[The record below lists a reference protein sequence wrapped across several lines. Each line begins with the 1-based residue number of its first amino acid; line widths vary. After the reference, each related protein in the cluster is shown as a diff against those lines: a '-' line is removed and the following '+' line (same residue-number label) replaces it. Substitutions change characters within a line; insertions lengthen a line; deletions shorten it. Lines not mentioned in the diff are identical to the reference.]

1 MTAKEHMSPDQ
12 AYWTVPYDD
21 LTKGVPNVPANK
33 NLFHVN
39 TKNRYIGLR
48 HGQSEANVM
57 GVISSKPSVGT
68 VTHRLTDLGKT
79 QAKESA
85 PELLKELNFDEKQ
98 LAEDLIF
105 VSSDFTRAYET
116 AEGCIQALELIH
128 NKKYSYPIQIRKEL
142 RERYF
147 GSYDAKPLIYYN
159 RVWTLDAINGD
170 NTEYSVES
178 VNQVIHRISGLIQ
191 DLEQQ
196 YEGKTIVLVSHA
208 DTLQITQSYLKGIDS
223 RLFHQYRFKN
233 GEVRDF
239 LVLPDPVEIQY
250 V

>member
-1 MTAKEHMSPDQ
+1 MCA
-12 AYWTVPYDD
+12 V
-21 LTKGVPNVPANK
+21 V
-33 NLFHVN
+33 
-39 TKNRYIGLR
+39 RYIGLR
-48 HGQSEANVM
+48 HGQSEANVL
-57 GVISSKPSVGT
+57 GVISSNPAVGT
-68 VTHRLTDLGKT
+68 VTHRLTDLGKA
-79 QAKESA
+79 QARASA
-85 PELLKELNFDEKQ
+85 SELLKELGFDGKELDEEQ
-98 LAEDLIF
+98 WAEDLVF

-116 AEGCIQALELIH
+116 AKFCIEELEKIFSDVDDSD
-128 NKKYSYPIQIRKEL
+128 NAQSSYPIQIRKEL

-147 GSYDAKPLIYYN
+147 GSYDAKELIFYN
-159 RVWTLDAINGD
+159 RVWTLDTINAD
-170 NTEYSVES
+170 NTERSVES

-239 LVLPDPVEIQY
+239 LCLPDPVEIQY
-250 V
+250 T